1 MQLFQLYKDYGLN
14 HVRFHTW
21 IPPRS
26 AFQAA
31 DRLGLYLYV
40 ELPQWGRRMFGDVYQ
55 GDMSDVRYYEDD
67 TRKIFDEYANS
78 PSFVMFALGNEER
91 IGFYY

>member
-55 GDMSDVRYYEDD
+55 GDMSDVRYYFPAGC
-67 TRKIFDEYANS
+67 TRRHGPRKAQC
-78 PSFVMFALGNEER
+78 FAFPHCYRYLL
-91 IGFYY
+91 